1 MTMRF
6 IFRGLLVIV
15 ALVTVGYLLQDV
27 LDQQWIDAQI
37 RNQGAS
43 GELLFVVVCS
53 LLGSIGL
60 SRQVVAFL
68 GGYAFGLSWGFTLAM
83 LAVVVACITTFI
95 VSRFLLRSFLLHRFS
110 ERIRQ
115 VDGFLQENTF
125 TMALL
130 IRLLPLGSNWM
141 VNIAAGVSG
150 VRSLPFFLG
159 SALGYVPQMLI
170 FSLVG
175 SGARVDRFWQVA
187 IAMVLFVLATLL
199 GIYLYRK
206 HRHGR
211 TLGQAVDRELGVQ
224 TAGAAATK
232 SLTGTE

>member
-1 MTMRF
+1 MATRF

-15 ALVTVGYLLQDV
+15 ALVVVGYLLKDV
-27 LDQQWIDAQI
+27 LDQQWVDAQI
-37 RNQGAS
+37 RDRGAA
-43 GELLFVVVCS
+43 GELLFVLVCS
-53 LLGSIGL
+53 LLGSVGL

-68 GGYAFGLSWGFTLAM
+68 GGYAFGLTRGFTLSM
-83 LAVVVACITTFI
+83 LAVIAACIFTFI
-95 VSRFLLRSFLLHRFS
+95 VSRFLLRGFLAQHFS
-110 ERIRQ
+110 ARIRQ
-115 VDGFLQENTF
+115 VDDFLHQNTF

-150 VRSLPFFLG
+150 VRGVPFFLG

-187 IAMVLFVLATLL
+187 IAMAMFVIAAFL

-206 HRHGR
+206 YRHGK
-211 TLGQAVDRELGVQ
+211 TLGQALDRELGVSGPV
-224 TAGAAATK
+224 ADRSLPGGA
-232 SLTGTE
+232 E

>member
-1 MTMRF
+1 MTTRF
-6 IFRGLLVIV
+6 IFRGLLIIV
-15 ALVTVGYLLQDV
+15 ALVVVGYLLKDV
-27 LDQQWIDAQI
+27 LDQQWVDTQI
-37 RNQGAS
+37 RDRGAT
-43 GELLFVVVCS
+43 GELLFVLVCS

-68 GGYAFGLSWGFTLAM
+68 GGYAFGLTWGFTLAM
-83 LAVVVACITTFI
+83 LAVVAACIITFT
-95 VSRFLLRSFLLHRFS
+95 VSRFLLRSFLLRHFS

-115 VDGFLQENTF
+115 VDGFLHENTF
-125 TMALL
+125 MMALL

-150 VRSLPFFLG
+150 VRSVPFFMG

-187 IAMVLFVLATLL
+187 IAMAMFVIATFL
-199 GIYLYRK
+199 GGYLYRNY
-206 HRHGR
+206 RHGK
-211 TLGQAVDRELGVQ
+211 TLGQAVDCELGVQ
-224 TAGAAATK
+224 PPDTVTTPLK
-232 SLTGTE
+232 RTE

>member
-1 MTMRF
+1 MTLRY
-6 IFRGLLVIV
+6 IVRGLLVIL
-15 ALVTVGYLLQDV
+15 ALVTVGYLLKDV

-37 RNQGAS
+37 RDQGAR

-60 SRQVVAFL
+60 ARQLIAFL
-68 GGYAFGLSWGFTLAM
+68 GGYAFGVVWGFTLAM
-83 LAVVVACITTFI
+83 LAVVVACITTFTI
-95 VSRFLLRSFLLHRFS
+95 SRFLLRNFLLQRFS
-110 ERIRQ
+110 ERIRR
-115 VDGFLQENTF
+115 VDSFLQENTF

-141 VNIAAGVSG
+141 ANVAAGVSG

-175 SGARVDRFWQVA
+175 SGARVDRFWQIA
-187 IAMVLFVLATLL
+187 IAMVMFVVATFM

-206 HRHGR
+206 HRHGK
-211 TLGQAVDRELGVQ
+211 TLGKAVDRELGV
-224 TAGAAATK
+224 
-232 SLTGTE
+232 

>member
-1 MTMRF
+1 MATRF

-15 ALVTVGYLLQDV
+15 ALVVVGYLLKDV
-27 LDQQWIDAQI
+27 LDQQWVDTRI
-37 RNQGAS
+37 RDRGAT
-43 GELLFVVVCS
+43 GELLFVLICG

-68 GGYAFGLSWGFTLAM
+68 GGYAFGLTWGFTLAM
-83 LAVVVACITTFI
+83 LAVVAACIITFT
-95 VSRFLLRSFLLHRFS
+95 VSRFLLRSFLLRHFS
-110 ERIRQ
+110 ERFRQ

-125 TMALL
+125 MMALL

-150 VRSLPFFLG
+150 VRSAPFFLG

-187 IAMVLFVLATLL
+187 IAMAMFVIAALL
-199 GIYLYRK
+199 GGYLYRK
-206 HRHGR
+206 YRHGK
-211 TLGQAVDRELGVQ
+211 TLGQAVDYELGVPTPD
-224 TAGAAATK
+224 TAT
-232 SLTGTE
+232 TPRTE

>member
-1 MTMRF
+1 MVTRF

-15 ALVTVGYLLQDV
+15 ALVVVSYLLKDV
-27 LDQQWIDAQI
+27 LDQQWVDAQI
-37 RNQGAS
+37 RDRGVA
-43 GELLFVVVCS
+43 GELLFVLVCS

-68 GGYAFGLSWGFTLAM
+68 GGYAFGFIWGVALSM
-83 LAVVVACITTFI
+83 LAVVTACIITFT
-95 VSRFLLRSFLLHRFS
+95 VSRFLLRRLLWRHFS
-110 ERIRQ
+110 ARIRQ
-115 VDGFLQENTF
+115 VDDFLHDNTF

-150 VRSLPFFLG
+150 VRSVPFFLG

-175 SGARVDRFWQVA
+175 SGTRVDRFWQVA
-187 IAMVLFVLATLL
+187 IAMAMFVIATFL
-199 GIYLYRK
+199 GGYLYRQY
-206 HRHGR
+206 RHGK
-211 TLGQAVDRELGVQ
+211 TPGQATDSEPGVPPP
-224 TAGAAATK
+224 AAATT
-232 SLTGTE
+232 SLQRTE

>member
-1 MTMRF
+1 MATRF

-15 ALVTVGYLLQDV
+15 VLVVVGYLLKDV
-27 LDQQWIDAQI
+27 LDQQWVDTQI
-37 RNQGAS
+37 RGRGAT
-43 GELLFVVVCS
+43 GELLFVLVCS

-68 GGYAFGLSWGFTLAM
+68 GGYAFGFVHGFILAM
-83 LAVVVACITTFI
+83 LAVVAACIITFT
-95 VSRFLLRSFLLHRFS
+95 VSRFLLRSFLLRHFS

-115 VDGFLQENTF
+115 VDSFLQENTF

-150 VRSLPFFLG
+150 VRSVPFFTG

-187 IAMVLFVLATLL
+187 IAMVLFVIAAFL
-199 GIYLYRK
+199 GGYLYRK
-206 HRHGR
+206 YRHGK
-211 TLGQAVDRELGVQ
+211 TLGQAADRELGVREPVAD
-224 TAGAAATK
+224 TSSRSGP
-232 SLTGTE
+232 E

>member
-1 MTMRF
+1 MC
-6 IFRGLLVIV
+6 
-15 ALVTVGYLLQDV
+15 
-27 LDQQWIDAQI
+27 WI
-37 RNQGAS
+37 S
-43 GELLFVVVCS
+43 S
-53 LLGSIGL
+53 GSIHRYAIGVQRVNCCLCWYAVYWL

-68 GGYAFGLSWGFTLAM
+68 GGYAFGFVHGFILAM
-83 LAVVVACITTFI
+83 LAVVAACIITFT
-95 VSRFLLRSFLLHRFS
+95 VSRFLLRSFLLRHFS

-150 VRSLPFFLG
+150 VRSVPFFTG

-175 SGARVDRFWQVA
+175 SG
-187 IAMVLFVLATLL
+187 
-199 GIYLYRK
+199 GS
-206 HRHGR
+206 GR
-211 TLGQAVDRELGVQ
+211 WPSPWPCL
-224 TAGAAATK
+224 
-232 SLTGTE
+232 

>member
-1 MTMRF
+1 MSPRF

-15 ALVTVGYLLQDV
+15 VLVVVGYLLKDV
-27 LDQQWIDAQI
+27 LDQQWIDTQI
-37 RNQGAS
+37 RDRGAT
-43 GELLFVVVCS
+43 GELLFVLVCS
-53 LLGSIGL
+53 LLAGIGL

-68 GGYAFGLSWGFTLAM
+68 GGYAFGFVHGFILAM
-83 LAVVVACITTFI
+83 LAVVAACIITFT
-95 VSRFLLRSFLLHRFS
+95 VSRFLLRSFLLRHFS

-150 VRSLPFFLG
+150 VRSVPFFTG

-187 IAMVLFVLATLL
+187 IAMAMFVIATFL
-199 GIYLYRK
+199 GGYLYRK
-206 HRHGR
+206 YRHGK
-211 TLGQAVDRELGVQ
+211 TLGKGVDREMGVREPV
-224 TAGAAATK
+224 ADSS
-232 SLTGTE
+232 SLSGPE